1 VIANQR
7 LAGVLKAKGYHY
19 QFVYAKNAG
28 HVDAKVIRQTLPQA
42 LEYVWQ
48 DYPVSGK

>member
-1 VIANQR
+1 
-7 LAGVLKAKGYHY
+7 
-19 QFVYAKNAG
+19 
-28 HVDAKVIRQTLPQA
+28 VDAKVIRQTLPQA